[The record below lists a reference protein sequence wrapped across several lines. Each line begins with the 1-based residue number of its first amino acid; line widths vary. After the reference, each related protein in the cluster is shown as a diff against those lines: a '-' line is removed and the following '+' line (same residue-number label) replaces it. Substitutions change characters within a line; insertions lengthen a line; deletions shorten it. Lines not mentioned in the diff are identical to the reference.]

1 MQLYEFVTHM
11 TTFGLTFDE
20 AVCWMVYLLLGVIGG
35 SAFMF
40 GLACDIARVLYRAVR
55 RLLRAVLRPIRR
67 RLKMHFQK

>member
-20 AVCWMVYLLLGVIGG
+20 AVVSMVYLLLAVVGG

-40 GLACDIARVLYRAVR
+40 ELVFDIGRVLYRGVR
-55 RLLRAVLRPIRR
+55 RLLRAALRPIRR

>member
-20 AVCWMVYLLLGVIGG
+20 AVVSMVYLLLAVVGG

-40 GLACDIARVLYRAVR
+40 ELVFDIGRVLYRGVR